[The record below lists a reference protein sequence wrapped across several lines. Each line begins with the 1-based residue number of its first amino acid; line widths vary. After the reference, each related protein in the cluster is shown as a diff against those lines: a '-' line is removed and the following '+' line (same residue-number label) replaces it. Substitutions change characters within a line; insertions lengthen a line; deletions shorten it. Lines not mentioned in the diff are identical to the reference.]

1 MTKAELIDKAAK
13 EVNITKSEA
22 GELFEAFLD
31 GIKDALRKGD
41 KVSLIGFGSFMISE
55 RKARK
60 GRNPQ
65 TGEPIDIPASRVPKF
80 TPSEAFKKAVK

>member
-1 MTKAELIDKAAK
+1 VTKTDLIDKAAK

-22 GELFEAFLD
+22 GELVEAFLE
-31 GIKDALRKGD
+31 GIKDALRKGER
-41 KVSLIGFGSFMISE
+41 VTIIGFGSFFVSE

-65 TGEPIDIPASRVPKF
+65 TGEPIDIPASSVPKF
-80 TPSEAFKKAVK
+80 TPSEAFKKAIK